1 MRSEQAVSA
10 IRMLL
15 PILARFA
22 LESTSLRISSRNH
35 ISLVA
40 ALGEPQI
47 FWGDRGRQQVQRYA
61 FQISAV
67 RDEASAMREERAG
80 CVLEKQLCYFSV
92 DRGSLFAI
100 HHRTSR
106 ARQTIHLFIRIRAYE
121 QIAIARVEEHV
132 CEIVRIGIIGVP
144 VAACDW
150 NRTQSQTAFEFLCIH
165 ITEVGADSNRSKVVL
180 QALDC

>member
-80 CVLEKQLCYFSV
+80 CVLEQQLCYFSV

-106 ARQTIHLFIRIRAYE
+106 GLRLE
-121 QIAIARVEEHV
+121 PNAIANRV
-132 CEIVRIGIIGVP
+132 RVP
-144 VAACDW
+144 LHPH
-150 NRTQSQTAFEFLCIH
+150 NGSRRGFQSQQGRPSSTRLL
-165 ITEVGADSNRSKVVL
+165 N
-180 QALDC
+180 